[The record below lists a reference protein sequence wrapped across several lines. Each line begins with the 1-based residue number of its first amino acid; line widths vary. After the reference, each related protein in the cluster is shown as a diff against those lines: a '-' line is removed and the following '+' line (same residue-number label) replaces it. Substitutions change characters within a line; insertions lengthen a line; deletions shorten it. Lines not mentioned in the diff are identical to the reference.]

1 MSDDEGRERAGEGGK
16 EGEREGGREG
26 ETMEGDSWGWC
37 GGGDCAGL
45 RQELEGGG
53 AAGSV
58 LGEGE
63 GLDRAL
69 PKTRIKSGSRAARGR
84 VRGADQRAGEEK
96 LHLRRSRAILRAVR
110 GPAHRVQL
118 LVGWA
123 SLAPYHAQVR
133 GHPGPCTWCFT
144 ARGRRAGQ

>member
-1 MSDDEGRERAGEGGK
+1 MTEGERRKKAGEGGK
-16 EGEREGGREG
+16 EEGREGGREVETRDG
-26 ETMEGDSWGWC
+26 ESGGWGV
-37 GGGDCAGL
+37 GDCAGL
-45 RQELEGGG
+45 RQELKGGG

-58 LGEGE
+58 LREGE